1 VLNWHGSGGSELS
14 GLSGHFAAMARNN
27 RWANHV
33 LLHACAEL
41 DTKEFTARRTSFFPS
56 IAATLSHIYFVDLL
70 YVDALEE
77 GGLGLA
83 VFRDERV
90 FGHASE
96 LIPLQA
102 KLDWRLIR
110 FCDGLS
116 ETDLSRMV
124 VTDRGEQGQLQERI
138 DAILAHLFQHQI
150 HHRGQVHAM
159 LAGTHVKPPQLD
171 EFFLEF
177 EKASDID
184 EALAEGR

>member
-1 VLNWHGSGGSELS
+1 MGGLPA
-14 GLSGHFAAMARNN
+14 HFAVMARNN

-33 LLHACAEL
+33 LLRACARL
-41 DTKEFTARRTSFFPS
+41 DAEDFTATRTSFFPS
-56 IAATLSHIYFVDLL
+56 IAATLSHIHFVDML

-90 FGHASE
+90 FSHASE

-102 KLDWRLIR
+102 NVDWRLIR
-110 FCDGLS
+110 FCDGLDDS
-116 ETDLSRMV
+116 DLPRKV
-124 VTDRGEQGQLQERI
+124 VTDRGEDGRLEERI
-138 DAILAHLFQHQI
+138 GDILPHLFQHQI
-150 HHRGQVHAM
+150 HHRGQAHAM

-177 EKASDID
+177 ERAGDID

>member
-1 VLNWHGSGGSELS
+1 LS
-14 GLSGHFAAMARNN
+14 ALTGHFAAMARNN

-33 LLHACAEL
+33 LLRACARL
-41 DTKEFTARRTSFFPS
+41 DTEAFTARRTSFFPS
-56 IAATLSHIYFVDLL
+56 ISATLSHIYFVDTL

-90 FGHASE
+90 FSHASD

-102 KLDWRLIR
+102 KVDWRLIR
-110 FCDGLS
+110 FCDGLA
-116 ETDLSRMV
+116 EADLPRKV
-124 VTDRGEQGQLQERI
+124 TTDRGEKGQLQERI
-138 DAILAHLFQHQI
+138 DSILAHLFQHQI

-159 LAGTHVKPPQLD
+159 LAGTEVKPPQLD
-171 EFFLEF
+171 EFFLDF
-177 EKASDID
+177 ERAGNID

>member
-1 VLNWHGSGGSELS
+1 MSAKGRTIVDLVA
-14 GLSGHFAAMARNN
+14 HFSAMARNN

-33 LLHACAEL
+33 LLRACVQLSTEDFIAP
-41 DTKEFTARRTSFFPS
+41 RTSFFPS
-56 IAATLSHIYFVDLL
+56 IAATLSHTYFVDLL

-90 FGHASE
+90 FNHASE

-102 KLDWRLIR
+102 KVDWRLIR
-110 FCDGLS
+110 FCGGLS
-116 ETDLSRMV
+116 EADLSRKV
-124 VTDRGEQGQLQERI
+124 VTDRGDKGRLQERI
-138 DAILAHLFQHQI
+138 DSILAHLFQHQI

-171 EFFLEF
+171 EFFLDF
-177 EKASDID
+177 ERAGDI
-184 EALAEGR
+184 EAALAEGR